1 MKIEFQ
7 NKVYKQNNHR
17 LYFKKIKN
25 EISKSFSTTEKISV
39 LDIGSGNGDLINYL
53 DCFFDNF
60 NYTGIEKSKEL
71 YQRSKKKFRNSKNIK
86 FYNSSVLNHKKKYD
100 LVIAAGVFGY
110 FDTIEFLFKKLHSFL
125 NKKKKESDCNI

>member
-71 YQRSKKKFRNSKNIK
+71 YQRSKKKFRN
-86 FYNSSVLNHKKKYD
+86 
-100 LVIAAGVFGY
+100 
-110 FDTIEFLFKKLHSFL
+110 
-125 NKKKKESDCNI
+125 

>member
-39 LDIGSGNGDLINYL
+39 LDIGSGNGDLINSNQ
-53 DCFFDNF
+53 F
-60 NYTGIEKSKEL
+60 
-71 YQRSKKKFRNSKNIK
+71 
-86 FYNSSVLNHKKKYD
+86 
-100 LVIAAGVFGY
+100 
-110 FDTIEFLFKKLHSFL
+110 
-125 NKKKKESDCNI
+125 